1 MTDSAGASG
10 SGRTTFVNTLIEQPL
25 LPHRSAQLHRDPE
38 DLHSPLDATAV
49 AEAVARAHEEDPIRI
64 KQYNVELEED
74 GTRIAMTVVDT
85 PGFGEGIDNE
95 YWQVGF

>member
-1 MTDSAGASG
+1 M
-10 SGRTTFVNTLIEQPL
+10 
-25 LPHRSAQLHRDPE
+25 HRDPE
-38 DLHSPLDATAV
+38 DLHSPLDPTAV

-95 YWQVGF
+95 YWLVSFRVREREKLTGQFPRDLNLPREAI